1 MEIVLPIPEQCMNSP
16 TQLPWPASN
25 MQAGF
30 VLWKTW
36 ADILMHRQ
44 WLMQMRLNENE
55 DSQATISNKFSNH
68 ARLKGLK
75 GKELQE
81 PGRSTSAR
89 HLPWSAEPLVIA
101 DHDQHFCCL
110 HLCLHNIA
118 YMQPAYLW
126 KSISLQSAFLSS
138 MDPSIYVPTYVPTYP
153 SIHLIYLH
161 LSLSLSLSLSMYC
174 VHACNARQRNAL
186 VM

>member
-1 MEIVLPIPEQCMNSP
+1 MSMRTAKLQFPTNSAT
-16 TQLPWPASN
+16 TQGS
-25 MQAGF
+25 
-30 VLWKTW
+30 
-36 ADILMHRQ
+36 R
-44 WLMQMRLNENE
+44 
-55 DSQATISNKFSNH
+55 DSR
-68 ARLKGLK
+68 ARSCKSR
-75 GKELQE
+75 EEALQQGIYRTLSE
-81 PGRSTSAR
+81 AWE
-89 HLPWSAEPLVIA
+89 PWSAEQLVIA

-161 LSLSLSLSLSMYC
+161 LSLSLSLSLSLCIACM
-174 VHACNARQRNAL
+174 HAMQGNATHW
-186 VM
+186 